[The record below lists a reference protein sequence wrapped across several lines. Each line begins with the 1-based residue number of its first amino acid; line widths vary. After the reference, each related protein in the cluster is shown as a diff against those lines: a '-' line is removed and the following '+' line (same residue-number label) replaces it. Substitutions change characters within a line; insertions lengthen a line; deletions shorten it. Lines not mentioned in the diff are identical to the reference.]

1 MRIRRTLADGRTAAL
16 LDGLLDLLEVQVG
29 LGPSR
34 LRTEEHV
41 KLLEYPLFFN
51 NI

>member
-1 MRIRRTLADGRTAAL
+1 L
-16 LDGLLDLLEVQVG
+16 QVG

-51 NI
+51 NIWELPKKL